1 MTGLAL
7 LAWAKLSIIKPAK
20 SELMR
25 RVDGLMNRLKPE
37 GFLEFEGIEGFR
49 FVVLVV

>member
-7 LAWAKLSIIKPAK
+7 LAWGKLSIIKPAK
-20 SELMR
+20 SELMMR
-25 RVDGLMNRLKPE
+25 LEGLMNRLKPE
-37 GFLEFEGIEGFR
+37 GFLEFEGIDNFR